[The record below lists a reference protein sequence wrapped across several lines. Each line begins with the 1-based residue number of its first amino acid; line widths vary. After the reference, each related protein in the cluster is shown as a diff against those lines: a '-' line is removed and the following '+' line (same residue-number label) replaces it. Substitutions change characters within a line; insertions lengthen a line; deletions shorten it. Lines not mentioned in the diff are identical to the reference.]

1 MSLRRLKCPSIT
13 LPLRGAGFGL
23 TRIDEPEIRVLVI
36 SLSAFFTMTMTA
48 PNIIEITTT
57 AYITPLLACGSTFV
71 AGCEPKHTWHHG
83 IDHSFF
89 VRIETQ
95 YRLSSGS
102 CSADCRGCW
111 KVPSLTHRSR

>member
-23 TRIDEPEIRVLVI
+23 TRIDEPEIRIVVI
-36 SLSAFFTMTMTA
+36 SLSAFFTITMTA

-57 AYITPLLACGSTFV
+57 AYITPLLSLRFHLLWLVVNRNT
-71 AGCEPKHTWHHG
+71 HG
-83 IDHSFF
+83 IDHSCF

-95 YRLSSGS
+95 HRLSSGS
-102 CSADCRGCW
+102 WSADCRGLW
-111 KVPSLTHRSR
+111 KVRSSTHRSR